1 MLTSCGYHTFTV
13 SKNLTQEEVELLVR
27 DFKRYRDKTG
37 KICIIKCPHYSK
49 DPNGRHYEVVYPE
62 QNKGISWR
70 IRFSNIGF
78 WEDGKYKP
86 CSIKA
91 TINPKILIG
100 EKSYIQAANES
111 YTSDIVFHFDHEA
124 EKISPILRG
133 FYNYSLNRI
142 DYCINFDVSE
152 LKFRCLPELKGELP
166 NRIMQLIKYADVPDN
181 FIEEYEQE
189 NQFYLK
195 GKSVV
200 INCYWK
206 YAELKKEFS
215 DCKDLKDSYDI
226 IRFEVQYKY
235 PKVYT
240 MSKYLKKEIEERKS
254 SLINKLN
261 QKECY
266 GMDFCMDHDF
276 EYKRMIE
283 ENDKL
288 KEVSRIN
295 DNDIQINRSE
305 IMDMILSDERCDEE
319 ITKYF
324 NKVIKTGDYYTFAAA
339 RKIIMEK
346 TSRWE
351 KTDRLIQTLDL
362 VRNYGGISKVKRTLQ
377 GKKLEDFR
385 RSLRELAELGIN
397 PVTIPGEWGIE
408 NIPNLLANYKKL
420 CREENAKEIIDEILQ
435 EYKTFK
441 AWKKSFKKKK
451 TKS

>member
-1 MLTSCGYHTFTV
+1 MHMFTSCGYHTFTV
-13 SKNLTQEEVELLVR
+13 SQNLTQDEAESLVKN
-27 DFKRYRDKTG
+27 FKRYRDKTG

-49 DPNGRHYEVVYPE
+49 DPNGRHYEIVYPE
-62 QNKGISWR
+62 QSKGISWR

-124 EKISPILRG
+124 KKISPILSG
-133 FYNYSLNRI
+133 FYKYSLNRI

-152 LKFRCLPELKGELP
+152 LKFHCLPELKGELP

-181 FIEEYEQE
+181 FIEEYEEE

-206 YAELKKEFS
+206 YAELKKEFP

-240 MSKYLKKEIEERKS
+240 MSKYLKKEIEEQKS
-254 SLINKLN
+254 GLMNN
-261 QKECY
+261 
-266 GMDFCMDHDF
+266 
-276 EYKRMIE
+276 
-283 ENDKL
+283 L
-288 KEVSRIN
+288 KEVSLIN
-295 DNDIQINRSE
+295 SNAIQVNRSE
-305 IMDMILSDERCDEE
+305 MMNLILSDKICDEE

-324 NKVIKTGDYYTFAAA
+324 NKVIKTGDYYTLAAA

-346 TSRWE
+346 TSKWE
-351 KTDRLIQTLDL
+351 KIVRLIQTLDQ
-362 VRNYGGISKVKRTLQ
+362 VRHYGGISKVKKTLQ
-377 GKKLEDFR
+377 GRNLEYFR

-397 PVTIPGEWGIE
+397 PVTIPDEWGIE
-408 NIPNLLANYKKL
+408 KIPNLLANYKKL
-420 CREENAKEIIDEILQ
+420 CQEEYVKEIVDGILQ
-435 EYKTFK
+435 DDKTFK
-441 AWKKSFKKKK
+441 IWKKVI
-451 TKS
+451 

>member
-1 MLTSCGYHTFTV
+1 
-13 SKNLTQEEVELLVR
+13 
-27 DFKRYRDKTG
+27 
-37 KICIIKCPHYSK
+37 
-49 DPNGRHYEVVYPE
+49 
-62 QNKGISWR
+62 
-70 IRFSNIGF
+70 
-78 WEDGKYKP
+78 
-86 CSIKA
+86 
-91 TINPKILIG
+91 
-100 EKSYIQAANES
+100 
-111 YTSDIVFHFDHEA
+111 
-124 EKISPILRG
+124 
-133 FYNYSLNRI
+133 
-142 DYCINFDVSE
+142 
-152 LKFRCLPELKGELP
+152 
-166 NRIMQLIKYADVPDN
+166 
-181 FIEEYEQE
+181 
-189 NQFYLK
+189 
-195 GKSVV
+195 
-200 INCYWK
+200 
-206 YAELKKEFS
+206 
-215 DCKDLKDSYDI
+215 
-226 IRFEVQYKY
+226 
-235 PKVYT
+235 
-240 MSKYLKKEIEERKS
+240 
-254 SLINKLN
+254 
-261 QKECY
+261 
-266 GMDFCMDHDF
+266 MDFCMDHDF

-362 VRNYGGISKVKRTLQ
+362 VRHYGGISKVKRTLQ